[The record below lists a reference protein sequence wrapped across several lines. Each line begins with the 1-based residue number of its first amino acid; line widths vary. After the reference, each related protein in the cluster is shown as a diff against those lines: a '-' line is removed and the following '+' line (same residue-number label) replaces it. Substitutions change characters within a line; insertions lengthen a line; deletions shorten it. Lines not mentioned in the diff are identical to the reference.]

1 MTSINEPILHKESDD
16 TRQERL
22 KATIALQMQAVV
34 EQIQKYE
41 SGREQVQVRSPG
53 GIYYDA
59 TSDVLRRLYTDLAEL
74 RREQQAL
81 N

>member
-1 MTSINEPILHKESDD
+1 MTSINEPVLHKESDD
-16 TRQERL
+16 TRRERL
-22 KATIALQMQAVV
+22 KATVALQMQAVI

-41 SGREQVQVRSPG
+41 SGKERVEARTPG
-53 GIYYDA
+53 GLYYDA